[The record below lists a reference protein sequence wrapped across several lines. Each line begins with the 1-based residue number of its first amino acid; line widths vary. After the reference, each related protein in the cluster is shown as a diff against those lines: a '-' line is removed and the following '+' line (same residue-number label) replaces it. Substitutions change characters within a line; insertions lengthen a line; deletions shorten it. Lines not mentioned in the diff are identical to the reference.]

1 MGEVQRLLYVPFSK
15 RIMRKISI
23 TLQVVFFTLA
33 GILHFVM
40 PEFYYP
46 LIPDYFGFKFEI
58 NILAGIAEIF
68 LGLGSYFLKT
78 RKLSTYFILLMLIC
92 FIPAHV
98 HFIQIGSCTAK
109 LCTPEWVGYLRLII
123 IHPILLFWV
132 YKNLKNREE
141 IF

>member
-1 MGEVQRLLYVPFSK
+1 MKKFS
-15 RIMRKISI
+15 IAFQIF
-23 TLQVVFFTLA
+23 FFTFA

-40 PEFYYP
+40 PEFYYS
-46 LIPDYFGFKFEI
+46 LIPDYFGFKYEI
-58 NILAGIAEIF
+58 NILAGVAEII
-68 LGLGSYFLKT
+68 LGVGSYFLKT
-78 RKLSTYFILLMLIC
+78 RKLATYLILLMLIC
-92 FIPAHV
+92 FIPSHV

-132 YKNLKNREE
+132 YKNLETREE